1 MKRVAALKPEFVDV
15 IPDTIDDGILYVSIK
30 YATARHKCC
39 CGCGNEVVTPL
50 TPTDW
55 SLTFDGE
62 TVSLNPSIGSWSLPC
77 RSHYWIRRNRVQW
90 AGRWSERKIR
100 AARAADAAAK
110 RRYYGEPEE

>member
-1 MKRVAALKPEFVDV
+1 MKRLSTLRPEFVDL
-15 IPDTIDDGILYVSIK
+15 IPGAINDGVLYISMK

-39 CGCGNEVVTPL
+39 CGCGNEVATPL

-77 RSHYWIRRNRVQW
+77 RSHYWIRRSRVQW
-90 AGRWSERKIR
+90 AGRWSEKRIT
-100 AARAADAAAK
+100 AARAADEAAK
-110 RRYYGEPEE
+110 RKYYSD